1 MQFPHFITQI
11 KQTRARDYKISS
23 TDSID
28 LEIELTI
35 AERDLGNCEDG
46 LSELQEDID
55 RLEAVI
61 KWRKLVQK
69 IGISVFAA
77 VLAAGGKD
85 CFVYSHVLFCLTITV
100 TIVY

>member
-1 MQFPHFITQI
+1 MQFSHFITQI
-11 KQTRARDYKISS
+11 KETRTRDYKISS

-46 LSELQEDID
+46 LSELQEDTE

-61 KWRKLVQK
+61 KWRKFVQM
-69 IGISVFAA
+69 IGIVF
-77 VLAAGGKD
+77 
-85 CFVYSHVLFCLTITV
+85 FFCSCV
-100 TIVY
+100 SRRR

>member
-1 MQFPHFITQI
+1 MQFSHLITQI
-11 KQTRARDYKISS
+11 KETRACDYKISS

-46 LSELQEDID
+46 LSELQEDIE

-61 KWRKLVQK
+61 KWRKFVQM
-69 IGISVFAA
+69 IGIIVFAV

-85 CFVYSHVLFCLTITV
+85 YAVLSHVLLCSTIT
-100 TIVY
+100 